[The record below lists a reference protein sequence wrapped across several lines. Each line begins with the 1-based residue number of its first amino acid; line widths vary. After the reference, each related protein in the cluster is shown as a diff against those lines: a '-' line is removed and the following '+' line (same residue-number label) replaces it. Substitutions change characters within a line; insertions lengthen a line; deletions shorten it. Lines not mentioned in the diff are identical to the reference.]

1 MANSRSSQFPPYEGT
16 EIISLQ
22 FSNSSNHAS
31 LSDQNTEV
39 GKIWAAT
46 LKTYLDH
53 PETGIVW
60 WGIVH
65 DAPNK
70 AKLFIG
76 RYSEAAQIRTVLT
89 RMSRRLEEFSWSGSI
104 RG

>member
-1 MANSRSSQFPPYEGT
+1 MANSQFPPYEGT
-16 EIISLQ
+16 EVIGFQ
-22 FSNSSNHAS
+22 FSNSTDPAS
-31 LSDQNTEV
+31 LSDESTEL

-76 RYSEAAQIRTVLT
+76 KYREAAR
-89 RMSRRLEEFSWSGSI
+89 
-104 RG
+104 